1 MELPFAGHP
10 TIGTACILAAMG
22 EVSLEGGTAEV
33 VFEVGVGPVR
43 VQIRRVGGRLRA
55 QFEVPSPATIGP
67 PPPPKRDLAR
77 MLAIEERDI
86 LDGDSAPQSRSVGV
100 PFVFV
105 TVRDRSALERIRMN
119 TSVWEDILSQHWAP
133 HVYVITRDREA
144 DPTLARAR
152 MFAPAMGITE
162 DPATGVAASAL
173 PGYLRTPDQVSGTFA
188 WRIEQGFEMG
198 RPSVIDVEADL
209 RDGAVVRARVGGE
222 CVLVGRGE
230 LDLGE

>member
-1 MELPFAGHP
+1 
-10 TIGTACILAAMG
+10 
-22 EVSLEGGTAEV
+22 
-33 VFEVGVGPVR
+33 
-43 VQIRRVGGRLRA
+43 
-55 QFEVPSPATIGP
+55 
-67 PPPPKRDLAR
+67 

-86 LDGDSAPQSRSVGV
+86 LDGDSAPQTRSVGV

-144 DPTLARAR
+144 DPTLVRAR

-173 PGYLRTPDQVSGTFA
+173 PGYLRTPVQLSGTVA

-198 RPSVIDVEADL
+198 RPSVIEVEADL

-222 CVLVGRGE
+222 SVLVGRGE